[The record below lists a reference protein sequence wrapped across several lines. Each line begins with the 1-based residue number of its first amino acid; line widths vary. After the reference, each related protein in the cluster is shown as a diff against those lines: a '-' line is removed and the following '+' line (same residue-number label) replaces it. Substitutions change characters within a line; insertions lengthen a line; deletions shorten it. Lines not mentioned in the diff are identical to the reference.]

1 MSVYGFENLH
11 CRGGGGENETG
22 ELKVVRGPG
31 MEFGLL

>member
-1 MSVYGFENLH
+1 MVLRTCTAG
-11 CRGGGGENETG
+11 GGGGENETG